1 MPLVTQDSTY
11 LQNGP
16 SWSSFEKFRTEGA
29 KALNSLKDG
38 KVATLQTKTGQ
49 YRILEEHDFQ
59 KLLGYSRDVERLRG
73 GLRILMQTVRVV
85 QKHPDVESLN
95 LLAETVTMLGSLPEL
110 PTRDSFDPLL
120 PEGIE
125 VDSDDEVEL
134 DPTQIER
141 PLDASHVALENN
153 VC

>member
-1 MPLVTQDSTY
+1 
-11 LQNGP
+11 
-16 SWSSFEKFRTEGA
+16 
-29 KALNSLKDG
+29 
-38 KVATLQTKTGQ
+38 
-49 YRILEEHDFQ
+49 
-59 KLLGYSRDVERLRG
+59 
-73 GLRILMQTVRVV
+73 MQTVRVV

-125 VDSDDEVEL
+125 VDPDDEVEL

-141 PLDASHVALENN
+141 PLDACNVALENN
-153 VC
+153 AC